1 MMASMK
7 AILLT
12 RTGDPS
18 VLEYTE
24 VPTPQPKAG
33 EVLVKADTIGVSR
46 PELLVRRGVYPWMPP
61 LPAIPGIEMSGT
73 VTERGPGATR
83 FAVGQKVYVTAWE
96 LPVRAGCYAEYI
108 AVPERALF
116 ALPMEAD
123 LEAAACLSN
132 YQVAWHL
139 LHTATR
145 GAPGKSVLIGSASG
159 GLGSAAVQ
167 LAKLAGMT
175 ALALVGNDAKARALK
190 AFGADH
196 VIDHSRDDVAARVS
210 EITGGIGVDLILD
223 AVGGKDFASFLPML
237 APFGL
242 LVSYGKLFGK
252 IEGNVVDAL
261 DAGPG
266 YLNSTA
272 VRIFTMHT
280 LDDKPAIRAESMNYL
295 IGKLGEGVIR
305 PLIHARLP
313 LKDARRAHEMIEARE
328 VIGKILLKP

>member
-1 MMASMK
+1 MK

-24 VPTPQPKAG
+24 VPTPRPNPG

-46 PELLVRRGVYPWMPP
+46 PELLVRRGVYHWMPP
-61 LPAIPGIEMSGT
+61 LPVIPGIEMAGT
-73 VTERGPGATR
+73 VAALGPGATR
-83 FAVGQKVYVTAWE
+83 FAVGQKVYVTARE

-108 AVPERALF
+108 AVPERAPF
-116 ALPMEAD
+116 ALPDNVD

-145 GAPGKSVLIGSASG
+145 GAPGNSVLVAQASG
-159 GLGSAAVQ
+159 GLGSAAIQ
-167 LAKLAGMT
+167 LAKLAGMMT
-175 ALALVGNDAKARALK
+175 IALVATATKAKMMTK
-190 AFGADH
+190 FGADH
-196 VIDHSRDDVAARVS
+196 VIDHSRENIAARVAS
-210 EITGGIGVDLILD
+210 ITNKAGADLILD
-223 AVGGKDFASFLPML
+223 AAGGNDFAKFLPML
-237 APFGL
+237 GPFGL
-242 LVSYGKLFGK
+242 LVSYGKLIGK
-252 IEGNVVDAL
+252 IEGSVVDAL
-261 DAGPG
+261 DSGPA
-266 YLNSTA
+266 YLNSAA

-280 LDDKPAIRAESMNYL
+280 LDDKPAIRAKSMNDL
-295 IGKLGEGVIR
+295 IGRLAEGLIC

-313 LKDARRAHEMIEARE
+313 LKDAHRAHEMVEARQ

>member
-1 MMASMK
+1 MK
-7 AILLT
+7 AIVLR

-18 VLEYTE
+18 VLEYE
-24 VPTPQPKAG
+24 DVATPRPNPG

-61 LPAIPGIEMSGT
+61 LPAIPGIEMAGT
-73 VTERGPGATR
+73 VAERGEGASR
-83 FAVGQKVYVTAWE
+83 FAVGDKVYVTARE

-116 ALPMEAD
+116 ALPANAD

-145 GAPGKSVLIGSASG
+145 GAPGNSVLVGSASG

-175 ALALVGNDAKARALK
+175 AIALVGGTAKARALK

-196 VIDHSRDDVAARVS
+196 VIDRSREDVAARIA
-210 EITGGIGVDLILD
+210 EITKGVGVDLILD
-223 AVGGKDFASFLPML
+223 AVGGRDFAVLL
-237 APFGL
+237 QLLGPFGL
-242 LVSYGKLFGK
+242 LVSYGKLVGK
-252 IEGNVVDAL
+252 IEGNVVDGL

-266 YLNSTA
+266 YLNSAA

-280 LDDKPAIRAESMNYL
+280 LDDKPAIRAQSMTKL
-295 IGKLGEGVIR
+295 ITKLAAGSIR
-305 PLIHARLP
+305 PLIHTRLP
-313 LKDARRAHEMIEARE
+313 LKDAWRAHEMIEARE

>member
-1 MMASMK
+1 MK

-18 VLEYTE
+18 VLEYVD
-24 VPTPQPKAG
+24 VPTPRPKSG
-33 EVLVKADTIGVSR
+33 EVLVKAHTIGVSR
-46 PELLVRRGVYPWMPP
+46 PELLVRRGVYPWVPP
-61 LPAIPGIEMSGT
+61 LPAIPGIEMAGT
-73 VTERGPGATR
+73 VAELGAGSRR
-83 FAVGQKVYVTAWE
+83 FAVGQKVYVTARE

-108 AVPERALF
+108 AVHEQALF
-116 ALPMEAD
+116 ALPPQAD

-145 GAPGKSVLIGSASG
+145 GAPGSSVLVGSASG

-175 ALALVGNDAKARALK
+175 AIALVGTEEKARALQ
-190 AFGADH
+190 AFGADY
-196 VIDHSRDDVAARVS
+196 VIVQGEDVAARVAA
-210 EITGGIGVDLILD
+210 ITGGAGVDLILD
-223 AVGGKDFASFLPML
+223 AVGGKEFAKFLAML
-237 APFGL
+237 GPFGL
-242 LVSYGKLFGK
+242 LVSYGKLVGK
-252 IEGNVVDAL
+252 IEANVIDAR
-261 DAGPG
+261 DQGPG

-280 LDDKPAIRAESMNYL
+280 LDHQPAVRAASMNDL
-295 IGKLGEGVIR
+295 IEKLGQGAIR

-313 LKDARRAHEMIEARE
+313 LKDARRAHEMIEARQ

>member
-1 MMASMK
+1 MK
-7 AILLT
+7 AILLS

-18 VLEYTE
+18 VLEYTD
-24 VPTPQPKAG
+24 VPTPRPRPG

-61 LPAIPGIEMSGT
+61 LPAIPGIEMAGT
-73 VTERGPGATR
+73 VAEPGAGATR
-83 FAVGQKVYVTAWE
+83 FAVGDKVYVTARE

-116 ALPMEAD
+116 PLPAGAD

-145 GAPGKSVLIGSASG
+145 GAPGKSALIGQASG

-175 ALALVGNDAKARALK
+175 AIALVGSAEKATALQ

-196 VIDHSRDDVAARVS
+196 VIDYSAEDVAARVS
-210 EITGGIGVDLILD
+210 DITGGIGVDLVLD
-223 AVGGKDFASFLPML
+223 AAGGKNFAKYLEML
-237 APFGL
+237 GPFGL
-242 LVSYGKLFGK
+242 AVSYGKLVGP
-252 IEGNVVDAL
+252 IEANIVSGL
-261 DAGPG
+261 DQGPG
-266 YLNSTA
+266 YLNSAA

-280 LDDKPAIRAESMNYL
+280 LDDKPDVRAQSMNDL
-295 IGKLGEGVIR
+295 IAKLATGAIR

>member
-1 MMASMK
+1 MK
-7 AILLT
+7 AILLSC
-12 RTGDPS
+12 TGDPS
-18 VLEYTE
+18 VLEYE
-24 VPTPQPKAG
+24 DVPVPRLNRG

-61 LPAIPGIEMSGT
+61 LPVIPGIEMAGT
-73 VTERGPGATR
+73 VAERGHDASR
-83 FAVGQKVYVTAWE
+83 FAVGDKVYVTARE

-116 ALPMEAD
+116 ALPPDAD

-145 GAPGKSVLIGSASG
+145 GALGKTVLVGSASG

-175 ALALVGNDAKARALK
+175 AIALVGSEEKARALK

-196 VIDHSRDDVAARVS
+196 VIDRSREDVGARVS
-210 EITGGIGVDLILD
+210 EITHGGSVDLILD
-223 AVGGKDFASFLPML
+223 AVGGNDFAKFLPML
-237 APFGL
+237 GPFGL
-242 LVSYGKLFGK
+242 LVSYGKLVGK
-252 IEGNVVDAL
+252 IESNVVDAL
-261 DAGPG
+261 DSGRG
-266 YLNSTA
+266 YLNSAA

-280 LDDKPAIRAESMNYL
+280 LDDKPHIRAQSMNDL
-295 IGKLGEGVIR
+295 IAKLADGAIR

-328 VIGKILLKP
+328 VIGKIVLKP